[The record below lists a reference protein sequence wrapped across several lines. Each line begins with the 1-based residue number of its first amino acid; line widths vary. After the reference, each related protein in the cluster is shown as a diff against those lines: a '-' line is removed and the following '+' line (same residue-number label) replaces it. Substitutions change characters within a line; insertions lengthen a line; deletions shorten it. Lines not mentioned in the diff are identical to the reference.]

1 MFVLGHSLQ
10 VQFVAGKG
18 RHGSRKQRKGSAWA
32 LLDLSFFSDQY
43 PPHGMVPLTFRVD
56 LPSSVNLSG
65 HIFTVKLKTNH
76 YSDQVCFVLNKK
88 ENTEDLTVLKCPS
101 YSVKKY

>member
-1 MFVLGHSLQ
+1 MFVLGHGLQ

-18 RHGSRKQRKGSAWA
+18 RHGGRKQRKGSARA
-32 LLDLSFFSDQY
+32 LLDLSFFTDQY

-76 YSDQVCFVLNKK
+76 YSNQVCFMLNKK

>member
-1 MFVLGHSLQ
+1 MFWVMVYKYSLWQ
-10 VQFVAGKG
+10 GREGMVAGNRERG
-18 RHGSRKQRKGSAWA
+18 V
-32 LLDLSFFSDQY
+32 LSFFTDQY

-76 YSDQVCFVLNKK
+76 YSNHVCFMLNKK

>member
-1 MFVLGHSLQ
+1 MFVLGHGYQ
-10 VQFVAGKG
+10 AQCVAGKG
-18 RHGSRKQRKGSAWA
+18 RHGSRRQKRGA
-32 LLDLSFFSDQY
+32 LGLCWTFPSSPDQY
-43 PPHGMVPLTFRVD
+43 PPHGVVPLTFRVD

-76 YSDQVCFVLNKK
+76 YSNQVCFMLNKK